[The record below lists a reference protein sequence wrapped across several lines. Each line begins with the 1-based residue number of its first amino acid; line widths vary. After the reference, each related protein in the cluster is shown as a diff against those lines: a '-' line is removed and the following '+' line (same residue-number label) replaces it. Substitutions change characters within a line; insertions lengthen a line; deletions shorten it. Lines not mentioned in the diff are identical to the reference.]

1 MRFRNH
7 VEYTHDLVSAKP
19 SLTGILKQK
28 LSTRATSIFLVIRD
42 ILGWDN
48 NQNYCLDKSSDEF

>member
-1 MRFRNH
+1 MRFRNY

-28 LSTRATSIFLVIRD
+28 LSTRATKHCACDTRYSWM
-42 ILGWDN
+42 G
-48 NQNYCLDKSSDEF
+48 